1 MHKLKLGQNVLQK
14 GRMQDLVPQKISLAA
29 SKTFSRAIF
38 TTYKL
43 C

>member
-1 MHKLKLGQNVLQK
+1 MHKLKLGQNVLQM
-14 GRMQDLVPQKISLAA
+14 GRMQDLVPQKISLAV
-29 SKTFSRAIF
+29 SKTFSHTIF